1 MKVLLE
7 KFETTSLKCKLEMG
21 EEMKETDL
29 DFCPLEV
36 LSHPLVWTEGG
47 PFLHQHA
54 AAAVTHLVAVAGGD
68 VAFVGCHSVTS

>member
-1 MKVLLE
+1 MVE
-7 KFETTSLKCKLEMG
+7 V
-21 EEMKETDL
+21 KETNL

-54 AAAVTHLVAVAGGD
+54 TAAVTHLVAVAGGD
-68 VAFVGCHSVTS
+68 VLRFRLRHVLIFLFLCVVIVVM